1 MAEILVNGSFIGS
14 LSPWT
19 QEDLAGGSA
28 WSHVTDRAEVT
39 PYPVGTDYLK
49 QSLSTYLPGDY
60 DYAANFLTT
69 LFEFAGPGT
78 YDSGSILLNLYHSGV
93 FTESFTIGS
102 FQSDAVA
109 DSSSGTFSTT
119 YAFDEVKISLSFSF
133 GSPGGTYVFVLYDIS
148 LSSIPVS
155 VITPSKNSP
164 VWTYQLNDQLYYNNN
179 KNYFDRGAYARPW
192 PAGQLLSGYVNTD
205 VGTSVE
211 AQPIKCGTET
221 LVSGYTQGYT
231 SLGSGVFKWWVLLPT
246 DNIDAFYIDVF
257 AKTGSTYHTHSI
269 YSNFKTQTGVTSIS
283 AEKGFAFRIKETAIT
298 ESVTLQLNIAV
309 ATTLP
314 IIIKL
319 YRADP
324 HKLDKL
330 TLVDTIN
337 DNTMTG
343 LTGDQTIDFNMG
355 SRGWNIGD
363 IAVVMLKSQDGD
375 VRIKYRDTS
384 GEIDPNGFLYDISNG
399 ASYQTQIVG
408 VKVLAYTAVETE
420 MLVQT
425 NDPLIMVSYRNNN
438 TYDFVPADRQEQT
451 WIRGNFWL
459 PSYPAEFE
467 DIEILPGEFTRLR
480 NEWNRTRQFETD
492 YMPGYLHELF
502 SHILGSDSVNIQ
514 GTEVIQRDA
523 YVMDFPNRKYG
534 LVKGKVLLTEKTSIQ
549 RNVI

>member
-1 MAEILVNGSFIGS
+1 MAEILVNGSFVGS

-19 QEDLAGGSA
+19 QEVITGNA
-28 WSHVTDRAEVT
+28 WTWSSDRAEVT
-39 PYPVGTDYLK
+39 PYPTGTDLLE
-49 QSLSTYLPGDY
+49 QSFASVKYPGDY

-78 YDSGSILLNLYHSGV
+78 YDSGSILLSLYNSGV
-93 FTESFTIGS
+93 FTEQFTIGS

-109 DSSSGTFSTT
+109 DSSSGTFTTT
-119 YAFDEVKISLSFSF
+119 YPFDEVKISLSFAF
-133 GSPGGTYVFVLYDIS
+133 GSPGGTYVFLLYDVS

-192 PAGQLLSGYVNTD
+192 PAGQLLSGYVKID

-211 AQPIKCGTET
+211 AQPIKCGTSDA
-221 LVSGYTQGYT
+221 VSGYTQGYT
-231 SLGSGVFKWWVLLPT
+231 DLGSGVFKWWVLLPPS
-246 DNIDAFYIDVF
+246 NIDGFYIDIY
-257 AKTGSTYHTHSI
+257 AKTGSTYHSHSI
-269 YSNFKTQTGVTSIS
+269 YSNLKTLTGTTGIS
-283 AEKGFAFRIKETAIT
+283 TEKGFAFRIKETALIV
-298 ESVTLQLNIAV
+298 SATLQLSIV
-309 ATTLP
+309 TPTTLP
-314 IIIKL
+314 IITKL

-330 TLVDTIN
+330 TLVDTVN
-337 DNTMTG
+337 NSTMTG
-343 LTGDQTIDFNMG
+343 LTGNQTITLDIE

-363 IAVVMLKSQDGD
+363 IAVVTLQSQDGD

-384 GEIDPNGFLYDISNG
+384 GEIDPNGFYYDIVNG
-399 ASYQTQIVG
+399 PSYQTQIVG
-408 VKVLAYTAVETE
+408 VKVLAYTAAETE

-425 NDPLIMVSYRNNN
+425 NDPLIMVSYRNDN
-438 TYDFVPADRQEQT
+438 TYDFVPANIEEQT
-451 WIRGNFWL
+451 WIRGNFWQ
-459 PSYPAEFE
+459 PAYPAEFE

-523 YVMDFPNRKYG
+523 YVMDFPNRQYG